1 MEIFLVGG
9 AVRDAL
15 LGLPVHDRDYVV
27 VGASIEAMLA
37 AGFRQVGR
45 EFPVFL
51 HPDSGEEYALARTE
65 RKAGRGHRGFAFA
78 FSPNVSLQE
87 DLRRRDLTV
96 NAMAQD
102 SAGNIIDPYG
112 GQADLAARRLRHVSE
127 AFIEDPL
134 RVLRLLRFAARFAEL
149 GFEIAEETWNLCCQ
163 MAQAGELAE
172 LTAERVW
179 QESEKALQSAAPQR
193 YFQGLADMNA
203 MNVLTGTAIAHD
215 WNKAAAALTAAAART
230 SNPAARFALWTQGN
244 AELIAALKQ
253 QLPLPKIYSQWLERL
268 QNIGHDFAAWNNSGR
283 KALAT
288 LKSLRRLARQWLSA
302 RIPASDR
309 RCPNIANP
317 HHRGAKCDAARRRCQ
332 TSCRAG
338 LGRRGIRQSP
348 ASRANSNLGKI
359 LKCCGKQ
366 GFIHF

>member
-27 VGASIEAMLA
+27 VGASVEAMLA

-78 FSPNVSLQE
+78 FSPKVSLQE

-179 QESEKALQSAAPQR
+179 QESEKALQTAAPQR

-215 WNKAAAALTAAAART
+215 WNNAAAALAAAAART

-268 QNIGHDFAAWNNSGR
+268 QNIGHDFAAWEQLGGEKRRQLLKACAALRDNGFLREYLQATGVAQTLQIRIIAAQSAMMQSVDAKHLAAQGLAGAALG
-283 KALAT
+283 KALQAAQIAI
-288 LKSLRRLARQWLSA
+288 LA
-302 RIPASDR
+302 
-309 RCPNIANP
+309 
-317 HHRGAKCDAARRRCQ
+317 KY
-332 TSCRAG
+332 
-338 LGRRGIRQSP
+338 
-348 ASRANSNLGKI
+348 
-359 LKCCGKQ
+359 
-366 GFIHF
+366 